1 MVKLSNAIAMLLTH
15 ALAFHVQMKIVW
27 ARVHEKFS
35 ATNQNMA
42 EYAIR
47 ATLVV
52 SILQKLIIV

>member
-1 MVKLSNAIAMLLTH
+1 MLLTH